1 MYDSRVVR
9 GVPAGAKGTWFATL
23 TAMPPSRLRVPIAL
37 CVSLFICSS
46 AAAQQPADPQTPAPA
61 PVSAPAASGPSLE
74 LDQMVVNLPTTLPLK
89 RHKSY
94 FRITHRFARDL
105 RRGSF
110 GQLAEDLFSLD
121 SGAVIG
127 LEYRFGITDRVQAGV
142 NRSIL
147 GKTIELFGRWDA
159 IRQQDGRPFGLSATA
174 SVEGQN
180 NLRLDPQPGI
190 SATFSR
196 THGTRLALYAT
207 PTFVKDAHTPTLRVG
222 HGDHEHEAGD
232 EHADED
238 AIPGE
243 DKNSTAFVGLG
254 LRLRV
259 LETMSIVAEV
269 SPRIY
274 GYRPD
279 RAAWNVGL
287 EKLTR
292 GHVMQINFGNGFGT
306 TPGHLARGGSTHDV
320 YLGFNMSRKF

>member
-1 MYDSRVVR
+1 MV
-9 GVPAGAKGTWFATL
+9 
-23 TAMPPSRLRVPIAL
+23 PSRFPLLAVL
-37 CVSLFICSS
+37 CLSFLFICSS
-46 AAAQQPADPQTPAPA
+46 AAAQQAAE
-61 PVSAPAASGPSLE
+61 PAAEPQLPSPSSVAGAPGVE
-74 LDQMVVNLPTTLPLK
+74 IDQMLINLPTTLTLK

-110 GQLAEDLFSLD
+110 GELAEDLFSLD
-121 SGAVIG
+121 NGAIIG
-127 LEYRFGITDRVQAGV
+127 LEYRFGITDYLQAGV

-159 IRQQDGRPFGLSATA
+159 LRQHDGRSFALSVTP
-174 SVEGQN
+174 SIEGQN

-196 THGTRLALYAT
+196 VHGTRLAVYAT

-222 HGDHEHEAGD
+222 HGDHDHGGEEPD
-232 EHADED
+232 PADE
-238 AIPGE
+238 IPGE

-254 LRLRV
+254 MRLRV
-259 LETMSIVAEV
+259 LETMSVVGEL

-279 RAAWNVGL
+279 RAAWNVGV

-292 GHVMQINFGNGFGT
+292 GHVLQMNFGNTFGT
-306 TPGHLARGGSTHDV
+306 TPGQIARGGSMHDV

>member
-1 MYDSRVVR
+1 
-9 GVPAGAKGTWFATL
+9 
-23 TAMPPSRLRVPIAL
+23 MPPSTRTAL
-37 CVSLFICSS
+37 VVLAASLFICSS
-46 AAAQQPADPQTPAPA
+46 AAAQQSADPQIPAP
-61 PVSAPAASGPSLE
+61 PATPSPAGPSLE
-74 LDQMVVNLPTTLPLK
+74 IDQMVVNLPTTLPLK

-127 LEYRFGITDRVQAGV
+127 LEYRFGITDRIQAGI

-147 GKTIELFGRWDA
+147 GKTIALFGRWDA
-159 IRQQDGRPFGLSATA
+159 VRQQDARAFGLSATI
-174 SVEGQN
+174 SLEGQN

-190 SATFSR
+190 SMTLSR
-196 THGTRLALYAT
+196 MHGTRLALYAT
-207 PTFVKDAHTPTLRVG
+207 PTFVRDAHTPTLRVG
-222 HGDHEHEAGD
+222 HGDHEHAAGE
-232 EHADED
+232 EHDAADE
-238 AIPGE
+238 IPGE
-243 DKNSTAFVGLG
+243 DKNDTAFVGLG
-254 LRLRV
+254 MRLRV
-259 LETMSIVAEV
+259 RETMSLVAEV

-279 RAAWNVGL
+279 RASWNVGV

-292 GHVMQINFGNGFGT
+292 GHVMQLNFGNTFGT
-306 TPGHLARGGSTHDV
+306 TPGQLARGGSTHDV

>member
-1 MYDSRVVR
+1 
-9 GVPAGAKGTWFATL
+9 
-23 TAMPPSRLRVPIAL
+23 MPPSRFAVSTAL
-37 CVSLFICSS
+37 IVCFFICSS
-46 AAAQQPADPQTPAPA
+46 AAAQQPADPPPDAGAAAPQTATT
-61 PVSAPAASGPSLE
+61 PSLE
-74 LDQMVVNLPTTLPLK
+74 IDQMVVNTATTLSLK
-89 RHKSY
+89 RHHSY

-121 SGAVIG
+121 SGAIIG
-127 LEYRFGITDRVQAGV
+127 LEYRFGITDSIQAGV

-159 IRQQDGRPFGLSATA
+159 LRQQDGRPFGLSASV

-180 NLRLDPQPGI
+180 NLRVDPQPGV
-190 SATFSR
+190 SVTLSR
-196 THGTRLALYAT
+196 MHGSRLAIYVT

-222 HGDHEHEAGD
+222 HGDHEHVAGD
-232 EHADED
+232 DDDVAE
-238 AIPGE
+238 IPGE
-243 DKNSTAFVGLG
+243 DKHDTAFIGLG
-254 LRLRV
+254 GRFRV
-259 LETMSIVAEV
+259 LETMSIVGEV

-279 RAAWNVGL
+279 RASWGIGV

-292 GHVMQINFGNGFGT
+292 GHVMQLNFGNNFGT
-306 TPGHLARGGSTHDV
+306 TRGQVARGGSTHDV

>member
-1 MYDSRVVR
+1 VL
-9 GVPAGAKGTWFATL
+9 AALFA
-23 TAMPPSRLRVPIAL
+23 SFI
-37 CVSLFICSS
+37 ICSS
-46 AAAQQPADPQTPAPA
+46 AAAQQGDDPTPPAPA
-61 PVSAPAASGPSLE
+61 AAPPQTATTPSIE
-74 LDQMVVNLPTTLPLK
+74 IDQMVVNTPTTLSLK

-127 LEYRFGITDRVQAGV
+127 LEYRFGISDSLQAGV
-142 NRSIL
+142 TRSIL
-147 GKTIELFGRWDA
+147 GKTIVLFGRWDA
-159 IRQQDGRPFGLSATA
+159 LRQRDGRPFGLSITP

-180 NLRLDPQPGI
+180 NLRVDPQPGI
-190 SATFSR
+190 SATLS
-196 THGTRLALYAT
+196 HVQGTRLALYVT
-207 PTFVKDAHTPTLRVG
+207 PAFVRDAHTPTLRVG

-232 EHADED
+232 EHDDAD

-243 DKNSTAFVGLG
+243 DKNDTAFVGLG

-259 LETMSIVAEV
+259 LETMSVVAEV

-279 RAAWNVGL
+279 RAAWNVGV

-292 GHVMQINFGNGFGT
+292 GHVLQLNFGNTFGT
-306 TPGHLARGGSTHDV
+306 TPGQIARGGSTHDV
-320 YLGFNMSRKF
+320 YLGFNLSRKF

>member
-1 MYDSRVVR
+1 
-9 GVPAGAKGTWFATL
+9 
-23 TAMPPSRLRVPIAL
+23 
-37 CVSLFICSS
+37 
-46 AAAQQPADPQTPAPA
+46 
-61 PVSAPAASGPSLE
+61 
-74 LDQMVVNLPTTLPLK
+74 MVVNLPTTLSLK

-110 GQLAEDLFSLD
+110 GQLAEELFSLD

-127 LEYRFGITDRVQAGV
+127 LEYRFGITDTIQAGI

-159 IRQQDGRPFGLSATA
+159 LKQHDGRAFGLSATG
-174 SVEGQN
+174 SIEGQN
-180 NLRLDPQPGI
+180 NLQLDPQPGV
-190 SATFSR
+190 SVTFSR
-196 THGTRLALYAT
+196 IQGSRLAFYAT

-222 HGDHEHEAGD
+222 HGDHEHGGEEG
-232 EHADED
+232 EETGEE
-238 AIPGE
+238 IPGE
-243 DKNSTAFVGLG
+243 DKNNTAFIGLAM
-254 LRLRV
+254 RLRV
-259 LETMSIVAEV
+259 LETMSVVAEV

-279 RAAWNVGL
+279 RAAWNVGV

-292 GHVMQINFGNGFGT
+292 GHVLQLNFGNTFGT
-306 TPGHLARGGSTHDV
+306 TPGQIARGGSTTDV

>member
-1 MYDSRVVR
+1 M
-9 GVPAGAKGTWFATL
+9 
-23 TAMPPSRLRVPIAL
+23 I
-37 CVSLFICSS
+37 
-46 AAAQQPADPQTPAPA
+46 
-61 PVSAPAASGPSLE
+61 
-74 LDQMVVNLPTTLPLK
+74 VNTPTTLTLR

-110 GQLAEDLFSLD
+110 GQLAEELFSLD

-159 IRQQDGRPFGLSATA
+159 LRQQDGRAFGLSATA
-174 SVEGQN
+174 SIEGQN
-180 NLRLDPQPGI
+180 NLRLDPQPGV

-196 THGTRLALYAT
+196 LHGTRLALYAT
-207 PTFVKDAHTPTLRVG
+207 PTFIKDAHTPTLRVA

-232 EHADED
+232 EHDDAD
-238 AIPGE
+238 AVPGE
-243 DKNSTAFVGLG
+243 DKNNTAFVGLG
-254 LRLRV
+254 MRLRV
-259 LETMSIVAEV
+259 LETMSVVAEV

-279 RAAWNVGL
+279 RAAWNVGV

-292 GHVMQINFGNGFGT
+292 GHVMQINFGNSFGT
-306 TPGHLARGGSTHDV
+306 TPGHLARGGSTHDI